1 MKGIWFRL
9 AKLIKEADWINCI
22 PENIKSGVTV
32 YNEYTRQDV
41 TGTAPEFDL
50 QAYLSRGTSTSWPW
64 AVLYNKDNCVSL
76 SGSTLTINLSGPYY
90 VALEINNSNSFTV
103 SNLTQVSGLSGNVDD
118 EGATCGL
125 YTGEGNSS
133 VTLASGTSSGM
144 VIIWRG

>member
-50 QAYLSRGTSTSWPW
+50 QAYLSRGVNTSYPW

-76 SGSTLTINLSGPYY
+76 SGSTLTINLSGTYY
-90 VALEINNSNSFTV
+90 VALEIDNNNNFTV
-103 SNLTQVSGLSGNVDD
+103 SNLTKVSNLSGNLDS
-118 EGATCGL
+118 EGPTCGL
-125 YTGEGNSS
+125 YSGNGSAS
-133 VTLASGTSSGM
+133 VTLASGTASGM
-144 VIIWRG
+144 VTIWR